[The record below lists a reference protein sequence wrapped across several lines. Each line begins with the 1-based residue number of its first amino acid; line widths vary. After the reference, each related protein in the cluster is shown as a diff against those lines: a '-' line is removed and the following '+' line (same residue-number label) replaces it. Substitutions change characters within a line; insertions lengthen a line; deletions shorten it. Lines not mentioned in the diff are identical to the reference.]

1 MPHTWDGRGDLMDG
15 ADTADERVERN
26 RGFGHGHDSFEPL
39 GAECTLVTVGRPLEP
54 AAWER
59 LAGLMHGRPEI
70 ALRLHTAAG
79 RDLEPL
85 RFFPSLKRLSVD
97 LYSLEDIAGFS
108 HLQGSLEQLS
118 FGKTKQRFSLR
129 FLEAMPSLQGLSLE
143 GHTKDIGCL
152 RDLKQLRSL
161 ELRRITLPDLSLLTS
176 FSELQTFSLALGS
189 TPDIGHLAQ
198 VPKLE
203 VLHLLRVRKLSSL
216 SVLAKC
222 TSLRILSVD
231 SMANVESLPS
241 LAALTRL
248 ESVELDTL
256 KGFTDLS
263 GVAAAPALKRL
274 TVAGTPRLDAEAFRC
289 LVGHPT
295 LAELRIYPSLGGA
308 GLKKPVLEAVKR
320 LLPGVMRT

>member
-1 MPHTWDGRGDLMDG
+1 MDG
-15 ADTADERVERN
+15 ADTADARVERN
-26 RGFGHGHDSFEPL
+26 RGFGHGNDSFEPL
-39 GAECTLVTVGRPLEP
+39 GPECTLVTVGRPLEP

-79 RDLEPL
+79 RDLECL

-108 HLQGSLEQLS
+108 HLKDGLERLG

-129 FLEAMPSLQGLSLE
+129 FLEAMPSLRGLSLE

-152 RDLKQLRSL
+152 PVLAQLQSL

-176 FSELQTFSLALGS
+176 FPELQVFSLALGS
-189 TPDIGHLAQ
+189 TPDITHLAQ

-203 VLHLLRVRKLSSL
+203 ILHLVWIRKLSSL
-216 SVLAKC
+216 SVLARC
-222 TSLRILSVD
+222 TSLRVLSVD

-241 LAALTRL
+241 LASLTRL

-256 KGFTDLS
+256 KGLTDLS

-274 TVAGTPRLDAEAFRC
+274 TVAGTPKLDAEAFRC

-295 LAELRIYPSLGGA
+295 LAELRVYPSLGGA